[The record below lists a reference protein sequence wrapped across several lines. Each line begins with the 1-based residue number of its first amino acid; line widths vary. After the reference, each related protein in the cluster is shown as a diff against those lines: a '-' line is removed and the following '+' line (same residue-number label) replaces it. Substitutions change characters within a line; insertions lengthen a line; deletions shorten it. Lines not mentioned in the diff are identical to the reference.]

1 MMNDPVGAMIRLANF
16 VGIPFCEEE
25 VTKGVVE
32 EMVELCS
39 FDKLTSIDVNKKKKN
54 DDDAGP
60 CVPNHCFFRK
70 AIVGD
75 WQNHDS

>member
-1 MMNDPVGAMIRLANF
+1 
-16 VGIPFCEEE
+16 

-32 EMVELCS
+32 EIVELCS

-75 WQNHDS
+75 WQNQMTHKMAAKLNEIIKEKFQDFGFSF